1 MGNVLSRQAHERE
14 EGTHLSDLEKVGEA
28 EEQRVRGLI
37 SCPRASWDDAIW
49 SDDIEDP
56 EFKKNLRI
64 LARLIAEALALRARL
79 DLRDADSGQQEELV
93 SRIAELRRRLVLPDD
108 VPLTL
113 PTLLGHRFDL
123 ELLLVDLGD
132 ETYIRTR
139 AAELYAEPE
148 GTIISW
154 QQMYEKQ
161 KPPLLVDGTKASE
174 TAEARADGTK
184 ASETAR
190 ARADRLSST
199 RMMVKQLLAAKEGQ
213 DRLARA
219 RRELK
224 TRILVETVLP
234 GILVAAIVLAAVLVQ
249 YRVIL
254 WETLAPVL
262 AASVAGAA
270 LGQFMKLRDEVS
282 RGAQVREFVPLFFG
296 QAMVGFL
303 TGLFV
308 AMAAAQL
315 SILKLDDPK
324 AMPALAFAAGFSEA
338 AFVGLISKISGDSG
352 VKPLGPADR
361 SSSDK

>member
-1 MGNVLSRQAHERE
+1 MGNVLSRQAQERE

-64 LARLIAEALALRARL
+64 FARLIAEALALCARL
-79 DLRDADSGQQEELV
+79 GLRGADSGQQEELV

-113 PTLLGHRFDL
+113 PTLLGHRFAL
-123 ELLLVDLGD
+123 ELLLVEVGD

-154 QQMYEKQ
+154 KQMYEKQ

-174 TAEARADGTK
+174 TAEARAD
-184 ASETAR
+184 
-190 ARADRLSST
+190 RLSST

-213 DRLARA
+213 DFLARA

-224 TRILVETVLP
+224 TRILVQTVLP

-249 YRVIL
+249 DRVIL

-361 SSSDK
+361 SSSGK